1 MPTPSEGANPLE
13 GAENGGDGLYSPIVG
28 GRLIV
33 PKAMGELEGFETKHE
48 GQQQSS
54 GRRQVDL
61 RVIGIPNDGDWG
73 YGR

>member
-1 MPTPSEGANPLE
+1 M
-13 GAENGGDGLYSPIVG
+13 
-28 GRLIV
+28 V